1 VRRHAAL
8 AALWFSGAA
17 FWILFAFV
25 RLAFAQESYTYF
37 RHYDFS
43 GGVNYSTSPYL
54 LADNEAADI
63 LNMRVARSGAV
74 EKRNGY
80 TLHSA
85 ITGGTSETNFPISL
99 FRYYGNAGT
108 GTWLCHAGTSVYAF
122 DETFSTWSA
131 ITSGVSIRQSAWAN
145 LLGRA
150 YFTNEADGLMEW
162 DGTTWTAIP
171 GAPKCRYIA
180 AHNQRL
186 YLSGRDGAPTT
197 IFYSGLRNGRI
208 WDDVSLAAANAGYW
222 TIVTPDNSAITGF
235 APWQGYLA
243 IFTNSAIMAL
253 VGAYPAEQSFT
264 TVSSQIGCTAP
275 RSIARVGD
283 SAAFKYLDH
292 VYLLNSPPQKISVKL
307 GNELSGCTN
316 SVCVVRGDSLWITDP
331 GEDEIMEDTDE
342 VFVYDLQFQRWTR
355 WDDIPASCFGVA
367 AANGEDTLLF
377 GDRAFDRVLEWD
389 ETVYSDALGRNTRG
403 YVSYTGQYPA
413 YYTTKRWSFGA
424 PEIDKVFR
432 HVLVDLYG
440 SSGSLRCE
448 YDIDYGRI
456 SGNINSRYST
466 GEILDSFVLDES
478 QLGGAE
484 GSTLRSPLLLNDV
497 GKTIQIRFYNEEPG
511 DELQI
516 LGLVLRL
523 RPKQFRGE
531 E

>member
-1 VRRHAAL
+1 MRRNVAL

-25 RLAFAQESYTYF
+25 RLAFAQEAYTYF
-37 RHYDFS
+37 RHYDMS
-43 GGVNYSTSPYL
+43 GGVNYSASPYL

-63 LNMRVARSGAV
+63 LNMRVTREGAV
-74 EKRNGY
+74 EKRSGY
-80 TLHSA
+80 TLHST
-85 ITGGTSETNFPISL
+85 ITGGTSEANFPISL
-99 FRYYGNAGT
+99 FRYYGNAGA
-108 GTWLCHAGTSVYAF
+108 GTWLCHAGTSIYAY
-122 DETFSTWSA
+122 DEGGGAWSS

-150 YFTNEADGLMEW
+150 YVTNEVDGLMEW
-162 DGTTWTAIP
+162 DGTTWTAVP

-197 IFYSGLRNGRI
+197 IYYSGLRNGRI

-283 SAAFKYLDH
+283 SAAFKYLNH

-307 GNELSGCTN
+307 GSELSGCTN
-316 SVCVVRGDSLWITDP
+316 SVSVVRGDALWITDP

-355 WDDIPASCFGVA
+355 WDDIPAACFGVA

-377 GDRAFDRVLEWD
+377 GDRAFDRVLEWN

-403 YVSYTGQYPA
+403 YVSYTGQFPA
-413 YYTTKRWSFGA
+413 YYQTKRFHLGA

-432 HVLVDLYG
+432 NVLVDLYG
-440 SSGSLRCE
+440 SSGSLRLE
-448 YDIDYGRI
+448 YDIDYGRV
-456 SGNINSRYST
+456 T
-466 GEILDSFVLDES
+466 GHTDRDYARGGRLDAFALDADV
-478 QLGGAE
+478 LGGAV
-484 GSTLRSPLLLNDV
+484 GATLRSALRPQDT
-497 GKTIQIRFYNEEPG
+497 GKNIQFRFYNDEPG
-511 DELQI
+511 DELQL
-516 LGLVLRL
+516 LGMVLRL
-523 RPKQFRGE
+523 RPKAFRGE